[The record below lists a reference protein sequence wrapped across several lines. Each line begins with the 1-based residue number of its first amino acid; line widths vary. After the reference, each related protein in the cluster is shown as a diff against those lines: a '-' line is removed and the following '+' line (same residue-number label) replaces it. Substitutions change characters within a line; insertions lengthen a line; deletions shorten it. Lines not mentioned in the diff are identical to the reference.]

1 MKKLLI
7 LSVFLFFVS
16 DLSASHLMGG
26 EITWECA
33 TSGANA
39 GKVRFTAIIYREC
52 GGIGFNQQ
60 TLVLS
65 SNSPAGSVTCTR
77 VGAGTNVS
85 PSCYSGQL
93 ACTTPSGEGR
103 MEEHVFRSNWINL
116 NGTPPA
122 AGWVFSW
129 GTCCRPTSS
138 LTNYGSGSGYWL
150 RAVMYPFT
158 PPGAATPLTM
168 NTCYD
173 SSPQFAE
180 KPKSII
186 CTGYP
191 YTFSHNAYEPE
202 FDSVHY
208 AFTDPMS
215 SATATS
221 TYSSPYSVTSPFPNQ
236 GSPVG
241 FTPSTGLITIEPN
254 VGGSF
259 MSCIKVESYRCGQKI
274 SEIFRDIAMVI
285 KTGCELTGTSTPN
298 LPPVLT
304 VDSIPGSSGQVIV
317 PTKQYSGYG
326 TDTVYQATVYPGDV
340 VQFRLTATDNQ
351 LTPSFNVQNVSF
363 SANSAQ
369 IHNSTISGS
378 CAEPPCAFVTP
389 VSPATSFTNPLSL
402 NVDFSWQ
409 IACNHIS
416 GQSSCGGGRNS
427 YFFPLKMQDDAC
439 PAPAVSV
446 ATLRIDVI
454 PSVPTAPDLSNSC
467 LAFDASN
474 NSVIVNWDT
483 PADTGQEFQG
493 YIVFHGTQ
501 PGSPFTAIDTI
512 FGAYVP
518 TTYNHLST
526 NPIAAPVVGGNNLY
540 YLRCIGSCGYESV
553 NSDTLQ
559 MMILD
564 VTPIPPTNSS
574 VAQLD
579 WNSNVSG
586 STAMYQIWRRP
597 LGSPASAWGIIDSTT
612 SLTYNDTVN
621 TCGQDLEYQI
631 RIAGL
636 CNSTTDSGSFSDSYN
651 TDVLS
656 IDSVSVINTLFGSTA
671 VISWSGNTNGDVI
684 DYELLEYD
692 PSSGWNSIATIPFGT
707 TMPFAIPG
715 ASPLD
720 SVKSYKVI
728 STDSCGNQ
736 SSDILMTGHNN
747 MLLTESMDPCEG
759 ILRLKWNTYKGWPGG
774 VGAYRVLA
782 DVTPPGGPTQVGVL
796 FGTKTANDSAF
807 NTKSIIGGWNYCF
820 YIQAVDTGLTRFS
833 TSNQI
838 CMNSL
843 AVQRSRILYIAKT
856 SVRSDDAVE
865 LVCYVDKDAD
875 IIYYDLQRA
884 DKPGSAYSSLGKIP
898 KPVIQPSEIRFTD
911 FSADPQNHFY
921 EYRFVATDSCGGID
935 TASNIGANIL
945 LNVESKE
952 NLTNV
957 LNWNSYRDFM
967 GGVKDYEIHRSLG
980 VSANGFVK
988 IGSTRDTFYVDN
1000 IRDEGDNVGIFCYRI
1015 VATEENN
1022 PLGFVDYNGLPFN
1035 SVSNETCA
1043 EHEPRVFIPNSFN
1056 PKSTNSQTN
1065 KVWRPVHLYVEDAS
1079 YFLEIF
1085 DRWGNLVF
1093 STNDETKGWDG
1104 KVSGNYVPSGAYI
1117 YQLKYR
1123 SKQGE
1128 VIQKRGSI
1136 TVMY

>member
-1 MKKLLI
+1 
-7 LSVFLFFVS
+7 
-16 DLSASHLMGG
+16 
-26 EITWECA
+26 
-33 TSGANA
+33 
-39 GKVRFTAIIYREC
+39 
-52 GGIGFNQQ
+52 
-60 TLVLS
+60 
-65 SNSPAGSVTCTR
+65 
-77 VGAGTNVS
+77 
-85 PSCYSGQL
+85 
-93 ACTTPSGEGR
+93 
-103 MEEHVFRSNWINL
+103 MEEHVFESGWVNI

-122 AGWVFSW
+122 AGWTFSW
-129 GTCCRPTSS
+129 SLCCRPSQDNVNGQP
-138 LTNYGSGSGYWL
+138 NYFL
-150 RAVMYPFT
+150 RAIMYPYT
-158 PPGAATPLTM
+158 PPGGIALST

-180 KPKSII
+180 KPKSVI

-202 FDSVHY
+202 FDSVDY
-208 AFTDPMS
+208 SWDDPLTGASSPVTFT
-215 SATATS
+215 
-221 TYSSPYSVTSPFPNQ
+221 SPYSSTNPFPNQ
-236 GSPVG
+236 GNQVG
-241 FTPSTGLITIEPN
+241 LTPSSGLITISPT
-254 VGGSF
+254 VSGAF
-259 MSCIKVESYRCGQKI
+259 TSCIRVDSYRCGQRI
-274 SEIFRDIAMVI
+274 SSVFRDVAMAI
-285 KTGCELTGTSTPN
+285 KTGCELTGTASPN
-298 LPPVLT
+298 LPPVLSL
-304 VDSIPGSSGQVIV
+304 DSVPGSTGVVIV
-317 PTKQYSGYG
+317 PTKQYSGFG
-326 TDTVYQATVYPGDV
+326 TDTVWQATVNPGDFV
-340 VQFRLTATDNQ
+340 NFRLTATDNQ
-351 LTPSFNVQNVSF
+351 LTPLFNVQNVNF
-363 SANSAQ
+363 SANSSQ
-369 IHNSTISGS
+369 IHNSVIPGT

-402 NVDFSWQ
+402 NIDFSWQ
-409 IACNHIS
+409 IDCNHLS
-416 GQSSCGGGRNS
+416 SQGSCGTGANT
-427 YFFPLKMQDDAC
+427 YYFPLKMQDDAC
-439 PAPAVSV
+439 PAPAISV
-446 ATLRIDVI
+446 ATLRIDVV

-483 PADTGQEFQG
+483 PADTGTDFQG
-493 YIVFHGTQ
+493 YIIFHGTQ
-501 PGSPFTAIDTI
+501 PGTPFTAIDTI

-540 YLRCIGSCGYESV
+540 YLRCLGSCGYESV

-559 MMILD
+559 MITLD

-574 VAQLD
+574 IAQLD

-597 LGSPASAWGIIDSTT
+597 LGSPASAWGILDSTT
-612 SLTYNDTVN
+612 LLTYNDTVN

-651 TDVLS
+651 TDILT
-656 IDSVSVINTLFGSTA
+656 IDSVSVILGGLA

-684 DYELLEYD
+684 DYELLEFD
-692 PSSGWNSIATIPFGT
+692 PSSGWNSIATVPFGT

-715 ASPLD
+715 AYPLD
-720 SVKSYKVI
+720 SVKRYKVI

-736 SSDILMTGHNN
+736 SSDILMAGHNN

-759 ILRLKWNTYKGWPGG
+759 VLRLKWNTYKGWPGG
-774 VGAYRVLA
+774 VDSYRVLA

-796 FGTKTANDSAF
+796 FATKTANDSAF

-820 YIQAVDTGLTRFS
+820 YIQAVDTGFTKFS

-838 CMNSL
+838 CINSL
-843 AVQRSRILYIAKT
+843 AVQRSRILYMAKT

-884 DKPGSAYSSLGKIP
+884 DKQGAAYSSLGKIP

-988 IGSTRDTFYVDN
+988 IGTTTDTFYVDN
-1000 IRDEGDNVGIFCYRI
+1000 IRDEGDNVGIFCYRV

-1022 PLGFVDYNGLPFN
+1022 PLGFVDYNGLPFK
-1035 SVSNETCA
+1035 SVSNEICA

-1056 PKSTNSQTN
+1056 PKSTNSEAN
-1065 KVWRPVHLYVEDAS
+1065 KIWRPVHLYVEDAS
-1079 YFLEIF
+1079 YFLEIY